1 MGGKVTMYN
10 SFGKRVIDFLL
21 ATSILILTSPILLV
35 TAIAIKLSSKGPVV
49 FKQQRMGRNH
59 QPFKL
64 YKFRSMRID
73 TPEIASNDLNG
84 EDYHTVVGKFIRKYS
99 IDELPQLI
107 NVIKGDMSI
116 IGPRPVI
123 LKETYLI
130 NLRHKNGAERV
141 RPGITG
147 LAQVN
152 GRDNLA
158 DGPKAKYDACYAQK
172 VTLKND
178 AKIFIQTI
186 MYVVKRDG
194 VVEEKIAENNE
205 DEGQSKLDVNSSK
218 KDRKIS

>member
-1 MGGKVTMYN
+1 MYN
-10 SFGKRVIDFLL
+10 SFGKRLIDITLSAIML
-21 ATSILILTSPILLV
+21 VVTSPVMLIA
-35 TAIAIKLSSKGPVV
+35 AIAIKLSSKGPIV
-49 FKQQRMGRNH
+49 FKQIRMGKDH

-84 EDYHTVVGKFIRKYS
+84 DDYHTAVGKFIRKFS
-99 IDELPQLI
+99 IDELPQLF

-123 LKETYLI
+123 LKETNLI
-130 NLRHKNGAERV
+130 ELRHQNGAEKV

-158 DGPKAKYDACYAQK
+158 DEPKAMYDGQYAK
-172 VTLKND
+172 EVSLKND
-178 AKIFIQTI
+178 GKIFMQTI
-186 MYVVKRDG
+186 LYVIKRDG
-194 VVEEKIAENNE
+194 VVEEQIDDDSTVDKKIKN
-205 DEGQSKLDVNSSK
+205 
-218 KDRKIS
+218 KDPK

>member
-1 MGGKVTMYN
+1 MYN
-10 SFGKRVIDFLL
+10 SFGKRLIDFLL
-21 ATSILILTSPILLV
+21 ATLILILTSPILLV
-35 TAIAIKLSSKGPVV
+35 TAIAIKISSKGPVV
-49 FKQQRMGRNH
+49 FRQQRMGKDH
-59 QPFKL
+59 KPFKL

-84 EDYHTVVGKFIRKYS
+84 DDYHTAVGKFIRKFS

-123 LKETYLI
+123 LKETHLI
-130 NLRHKNGAERV
+130 GLRHANGAERV

-158 DGPKAKYDACYAQK
+158 DEPKAKYDAEYAQD
-172 VTLKND
+172 VSLKND
-178 AKIFIQTI
+178 GKIFLQTLL
-186 MYVVKRDG
+186 YVIKRDG
-194 VVEEKIAENNE
+194 VVEEKIAEDADLNVSVRQKDLHQKHNE
-205 DEGQSKLDVNSSK
+205 NDDK
-218 KDRKIS
+218 KIS